1 MAFARGIAKLFGEIG
16 QHRVQHPRVHGRGGV
31 VVHIDG
37 SLHGWQ
43 LIIGLKINILLNK
56 SDLKITKTRGRV
68 NEIFIYPKYLK
79 LRVK

>member
-1 MAFARGIAKLFGEIG
+1 
-16 QHRVQHPRVHGRGGV
+16 V